1 MDGGFAAALEGRG
14 TALACMTTASEP
26 FRCDVLPAGDARV
39 VLRPVGELD
48 LATAPEV
55 DRQLERLRAAGC
67 TELVLDLRAVPFMDS
82 SGLRVV
88 LRWNELAAKNG
99 CVFTLIRG
107 PELVQRV
114 FQATRV
120 ADALRFTEA

>member
-1 MDGGFAAALEGRG
+1 
-14 TALACMTTASEP
+14 MTTAPEP

-55 DRQLERLRAAGC
+55 DRQLERLHAAGW

-88 LRWNELAAKNG
+88 LRWNELAAENG
-99 CVFTLIRG
+99 CVF
-107 PELVQRV
+107 
-114 FQATRV
+114 
-120 ADALRFTEA
+120 ALSAARSWYSASSRPRAWPMR